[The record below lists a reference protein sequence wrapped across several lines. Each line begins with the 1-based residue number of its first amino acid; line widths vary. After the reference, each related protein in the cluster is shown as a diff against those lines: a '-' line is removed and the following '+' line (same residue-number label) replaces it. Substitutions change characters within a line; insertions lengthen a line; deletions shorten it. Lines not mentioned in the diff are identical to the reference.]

1 MIRVVAG
8 LSLRALTGRRR
19 TLVVALLGALPVLVA
34 LLVRL
39 SGRTHGLD
47 GVTEAVMDRLVIST
61 LVPLVALVFGTAALG
76 SELDDGT
83 AIYLLTKPIAR
94 WRIVVAKIIAA
105 ALLAIAVTVPA
116 ALLAAILI
124 PATGDGL
131 LVAAGYTVGA
141 AVAAT
146 LYTAVF
152 LALSL
157 VTGRALAIGI
167 VYILAWE
174 GVLAGLFAGTRTFSI
189 RQYALGIADA
199 IAGGSGAASGERL
212 AGTAAAMLALAV
224 LAVAV
229 TIAIRRLRAYQVGEA
244 D

>member
-1 MIRVVAG
+1 MIRVVTG
-8 LSLRALTGRRR
+8 LSLRALAGRRR
-19 TLVVALLGALPVLVA
+19 TLIVALLGALPVLVA

-39 SGRTHGLD
+39 SGRTQGLD
-47 GVTEAVMDRLVIST
+47 GVTEAVLDRLVIST

-83 AIYLLTKPIAR
+83 AIYLLAKPIAR
-94 WRIVVAKIIAA
+94 WRIVVAKILAA
-105 ALLAIAVTVPA
+105 ALMAIAVTVPS
-116 ALLAAILI
+116 ALIAGVLI
-124 PATGDGL
+124 PATGNGL
-131 LVAAGYTVGA
+131 VVALGYSVGA

-146 LYTAVF
+146 LYSAVF

-174 GVLAGLFAGTRTFSI
+174 GVLAGLFGGTRTFSI
-189 RQYALGIADA
+189 RQYALGIADV

-212 AGTAAAMLALAV
+212 AGSAAAILALVV

-229 TIAIRRLRAYQVGEA
+229 AIAIRRLDAYQVGEA

>member
-19 TLVVALLGALPVLVA
+19 TLVVALLGALPILVA
-34 LLVRL
+34 LVVRL
-39 SGRTHGLD
+39 SGRTRGLD
-47 GVTEAVMDRLVIST
+47 VVTEAVMDRLVIST

-83 AIYLLTKPIAR
+83 AIYLLAKPIAR
-94 WRIVVAKIIAA
+94 WQIVVAKTIAA
-105 ALLAIAVTVPA
+105 VLLTIAVTVPS
-116 ALLAAILI
+116 ALIAGVLI
-124 PATGDGL
+124 PTTGDGL
-131 LVAAGYTVGA
+131 GIAAGYAVGA

-174 GVLAGLFAGTRTFSI
+174 GVLAGLFEGTRTFSI
-189 RQYALGIADA
+189 RQYALGIADT

-212 AGTAAAMLALAV
+212 AGSSAAILALVVFAAALV
-224 LAVAV
+224 
-229 TIAIRRLRAYQVGEA
+229 IAIRRLRAYQVGEA

>member
-1 MIRVVAG
+1 VIRVVAG
-8 LSLRALTGRRR
+8 LTVRALTGRRR
-19 TLVVALLGALPVLVA
+19 TLLVALLGALPILVA

-39 SGRTHGLD
+39 SGRTRELE

-83 AIYLLTKPIAR
+83 AIYLLAKPIAR
-94 WRIVVAKIIAA
+94 WRIVVAKLLAA
-105 ALLAIAVTVPA
+105 TLLAIAITVPA
-116 ALLAAILI
+116 ALIAGILI
-124 PATGDGL
+124 SITGDGFL
-131 LVAAGYTVGA
+131 IAAGYAIGA
-141 AVAAT
+141 AVAAA
-146 LYTAVF
+146 LYAAVF

-174 GVLAGLFAGTRTFSI
+174 GVLAGLFGGTRTFSI
-189 RQYALGIADA
+189 RQYALAIADA
-199 IAGGSGAASGERL
+199 IAGGSAAASGERL
-212 AGTAAAMLALAV
+212 PGSSAAILALV
-224 LAVAV
+224 VFAVAV
-229 TIAIRRLRAYQVGEA
+229 VIAIRRLGAYQVGEA